1 VPERLLQHWL
11 QHYAI
16 VIRIHRIAIG
26 DTA

>member
-16 VIRIHRIAIG
+16 AIRIRRIAIG